1 MLQDVHSRKIS
12 EAVNAPAGDTVI
24 IPFAPGLD
32 EWHYIHELI
41 GDLAAAGTMSV
52 VAIDQDSNER
62 ILGTFQLADGQGIT
76 LQDEP
81 GEDNRP
87 RFEFMPGEDA
97 VIRTT
102 TSATFIGSVH
112 WSKRF

>member
-12 EAVNAPAGDTVI
+12 QSVAALVGTTTI
-24 IPFAPGLD
+24 IPFAND

-41 GDLAAAGTMSV
+41 GDLQAAGFLEVFAVNHVSGV
-52 VAIDQDSNER
+52 QRS
-62 ILGTFQLADGQGIT
+62 LAKFDLTTGQGLT

-87 RFEFMPGEDA
+87 RFEFKPGEDA
-97 VIRTT
+97 VLECTGGD
-102 TSATFIGSVH
+102 FIGSVH
-112 WSKRF
+112 WSIRN